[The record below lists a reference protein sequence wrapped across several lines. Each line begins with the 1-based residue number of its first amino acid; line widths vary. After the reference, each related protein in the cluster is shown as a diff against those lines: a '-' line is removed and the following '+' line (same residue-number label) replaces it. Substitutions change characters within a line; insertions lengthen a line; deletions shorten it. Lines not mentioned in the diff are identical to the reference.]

1 MKKKD
6 ETKYETIIQAAIKII
21 VTEGAA
27 SLSTTKVAKAV
38 GISQSNI
45 YIYFK
50 NKSDMLLQVFE
61 HEQAIMRQSITTMIT
76 AEPTTAGQVRAW
88 LRMLYHIAVTK
99 PDTLTTVSQIKQLPD
114 SPVFNTTPADP
125 ADAQQNIVADML
137 QAGVAKG
144 DLRNMPVQVFMTMAF
159 GTIVTYVRQRA
170 LTTENE
176 ADFDQVYAMIWLAMK
191 EERHEEN

>member
-76 AEPTTAGQVRAW
+76 AQTTTAGQVRAW

-114 SPVFNTTPADP
+114 STTPADP

-137 QAGVAKG
+137 RAGVARG

-159 GTIVTYVRQRA
+159 STIVTYVRQRA

-176 ADFDQVYAMIWLAMK
+176 ADFDQVYAMLWLAMK
-191 EERHEEN
+191 EEQHEEN